1 MIACRCDLCEGKALW
16 GSLIYERENGNI
28 GMRILSSYP
37 THQQVMRTSISEQW
51 TNVGTFLVLQHV
63 RYSESDFPPLTCT
76 SGNEDFLRKTCRI
89 QIQSRARAF
98 ATSSNIYVAIGKF
111 NSSPHEWLSLAKRNL
126 LNFSSIS
133 FENHVSCQSENKNLL
148 FWAEQLLARRLRNL
162 CYDQR
167 LFIVFFSRF

>member
-28 GMRILSSYP
+28 GMRIPSSYP

-111 NSSPHEWLSLAKRNL
+111 NSSPTSGSRSRSKI
-126 LNFSSIS
+126 FSIFLQFHSKITS
-133 FENHVSCQSENKNLL
+133 RVSQKIKIFCSE
-148 FWAEQLLARRLRNL
+148 RSSCLRDD
-162 CYDQR
+162 YEIYVTTSD
-167 LFIVFFSRF
+167 FS